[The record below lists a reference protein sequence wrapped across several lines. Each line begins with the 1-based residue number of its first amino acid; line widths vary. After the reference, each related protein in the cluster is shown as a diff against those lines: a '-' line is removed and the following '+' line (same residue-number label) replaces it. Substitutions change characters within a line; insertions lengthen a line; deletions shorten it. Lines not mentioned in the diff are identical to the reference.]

1 MLSRARSWISVG
13 RDMGLAPLWDA
24 LRYRGMKWYV
34 QRRYRRPRP
43 SGPFQ
48 TPGRVLSSE
57 PCPNGL
63 ILRAERASVE
73 LIALGEEVVRV
84 RLSPSG
90 DFAPIF
96 SYAVIGGGEP
106 PRTLRISE
114 QIQTILLETERMLC
128 QVHRDTCHLTLLT
141 PHGHLLSEDAE
152 GLAWRGPEVRWSRR
166 LPPDESCHGLGER
179 ASGFNLR
186 GKRLGLWNTDPGAGY
201 KRDSDPL
208 YTSIPFYAGVRGE
221 LAFGVLWDNPARG
234 TVDLGASDRATM
246 TFSAEEGELCFYL
259 LAGPTLPDVMR
270 QFTALVGR
278 MPLPPLW
285 ALGFQQSRWSYKTP
299 AEFRRLAHEF
309 RTRQLPCDVLYFD
322 IDYMDGYRVF
332 TWDREVFTDLPGLV
346 DELAAQGFKSVAILD
361 PGIKV
366 DARYSVYQSGLRED
380 VFLKLPNGRPV
391 TAPVWPGMCHF
402 PDFTRPAAR
411 EWWAGH
417 VRHLVETVPFAGLWN
432 DMNEP
437 AVIAYRAGITLPDAV
452 QHDWEGLGRS
462 HAGGGH
468 NVYGML
474 MARATREGMAQAR
487 PDARPFVMTRAA
499 YAGAHRYTSSWT
511 GDNAAT
517 WDHLRLSISM
527 VLNCGLSGMAF
538 TGPDVGGFAGEPD
551 GELFARWMQ
560 AASLLPYFRV
570 HTMAGTAPQ
579 EPWSYGERVEAIAR
593 RSLEWRYRLLP
604 YLYSVTA
611 QCAQDG
617 LPIVRPVLL
626 ADPADARLHGID
638 DAYLVGDALL
648 VAPVLEPGATTRTVV
663 LPRGTWYELDTGQAV
678 VGGQTVTVAAPLE
691 RLPVYVRAGAVIPL
705 WPVMQYVGERPVE
718 ELLLRVYAGD
728 GESAFYED
736 AGEGLAYQQGDY
748 RWSYFTVQLLSS
760 GSLAIEWRR
769 TGSYEPPY
777 RQVRVEVIG
786 WADEL
791 ETVLV
796 DGQGAPV
803 WYSENGVVE
812 FIAPPFGEVRLVPRT
827 EASCADTLPHRPD
840 HES

>member
-1 MLSRARSWISVG
+1 MLKRAFSWIG
-13 RDMGLAPLWDA
+13 LMRDMGLDLVWNTV
-24 LRYRGMKWYV
+24 RYQSMVGRV
-34 QRRYRRPRP
+34 QRRYRRARP
-43 SGPFQ
+43 AGPFQ
-48 TPGRVLSSE
+48 TPGRILAIEEV
-57 PCPNGL
+57 PNGVV
-63 ILRAERASVE
+63 LRAERAAVE
-73 LIALGEEVVRV
+73 LIALGDEIVRV

-90 DFAPIF
+90 DFAPLF
-96 SYAVIGGGEP
+96 SYAVIGGGDP
-106 PRTLRISE
+106 PRTLHVSE
-114 QIQTILLETERMLC
+114 QTQTVLLETGRFLC
-128 QVHRDTCHLTLLT
+128 QVEKETCRLTLLT

-152 GLAWRGPEVRWSRR
+152 GLAWRGDEVRWSRR
-166 LPPDESCHGLGER
+166 LPQSESCHGLGER
-179 ASGFNLR
+179 ASGLNLR
-186 GKRLGLWNTDPGAGY
+186 GKRLGLWNTDPGPAY

-208 YTSIPFYAGVRGE
+208 YTSIPFYLGVRGE

-234 TVDLGASDRATM
+234 TVDLGASDPATM

-259 LAGPTLPDVMR
+259 LAGPTVPDVMR
-270 QFTALVGR
+270 QFTTLVGR

-285 ALGFQQSRWSYKTP
+285 ALGFHQSRWSYKTT
-299 AEFRRLAHEF
+299 AEFQRLAGEF
-309 RTRQLPCDVLYFD
+309 RARQLPCDVLYFD

-332 TWDREVFTDLPGLV
+332 TWDRQAFPDLPGLV
-346 DELAAQGFKSVAILD
+346 DELTAQGFKSVAILD

-366 DARYSVYQSGLRED
+366 DTNYPVYQDGLRAG
-380 VFLKLPNGRPV
+380 VFLKLPDGKPV

-402 PDFTRPAAR
+402 PDFTSPAAR
-411 EWWAGH
+411 AWWAGH
-417 VRHLVETVPFAGLWN
+417 VRRLIEAVPFAGLWN

-437 AVIAYRAGITLPDAV
+437 TAIVARKGATLPDAV
-452 QHDWEGLGRS
+452 QHDWEGIGRS
-462 HAGGGH
+462 HGGGGH

-487 PDARPFVMTRAA
+487 PDVRPFVMTRAA

-593 RSLEWRYRLLP
+593 RALEWRYRLLP

-611 QCAQDG
+611 ECAQTG
-617 LPIVRPVLL
+617 LPIARPLFL
-626 ADPADARLHGID
+626 ADPADARLHHLD

-648 VAPVLEPGATTRTVV
+648 VAPVLEPGATTRPVV
-663 LPRGTWYELDTGQAV
+663 LPRGTWYELDTGQAIA
-678 VGGQTVTVAAPLE
+678 GGETIMVTAPLE
-691 RLPVYVRAGAVIPL
+691 RLPIYARAGSVIPL
-705 WPVMQYVGERPVE
+705 WPVMQYIGERLVE
-718 ELLLRVYAGD
+718 ELHLRVYVGD

-736 AGEGLAYQQGDY
+736 AGEGLAYEEGEY
-748 RWSYFTVQLLSS
+748 RWSYFTVRLLGS
-760 GSLAIEWRR
+760 GTLVIEWRR
-769 TGSYEPPY
+769 AGSYEPAY
-777 RQVRVEVIG
+777 NKVRVEVFG
-786 WADEL
+786 LAE
-791 ETVLV
+791 EPEAVLV

-803 WYSENGVVE
+803 WYYENGVVE
-812 FIAPPFGEVRLVPRT
+812 FVAPPFGEARLVAHAESNR
-827 EASCADTLPHRPD
+827 EETLPHRPD
-840 HES
+840 R